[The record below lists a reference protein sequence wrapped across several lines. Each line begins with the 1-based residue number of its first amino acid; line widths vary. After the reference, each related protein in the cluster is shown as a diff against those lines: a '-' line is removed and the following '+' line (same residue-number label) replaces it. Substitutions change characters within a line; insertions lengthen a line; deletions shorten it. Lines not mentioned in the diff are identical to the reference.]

1 MINPYKLGFF
11 IFATLL
17 SIVEFMFNL
26 NRPDGFKQNLIL
38 FIMYVILVLVGLYD
52 LGKDDIDND
61 KES

>member
-1 MINPYKLGFF
+1 
-11 IFATLL
+11 
-17 SIVEFMFNL
+17 MFNL

-52 LGKDDIDND
+52 LGKDDISND